1 MKRSAVAA
9 CVLAGLLLLCC
20 GCQPSQPPA
29 SSAMESAASE
39 QSEPAQTASADPS
52 SSAASPNSSPE
63 SESSP
68 GAGPSQNY
76 EIGWGYFDQDQIHID
91 YPVLSGL
98 ADADLQEKINNL
110 IYNDIYD
117 KTVKSVQENYADEPD
132 ILEKLILDLTF
143 RITLKTDDLLSI
155 VYTGTGAI
163 SDGMHPNAELK
174 TTTIDMRTGELLSL
188 SDFVTVDEALV
199 QRIQQADTVWSSTMG
214 DPDPGRLMWLIQE
227 EDTGTILRILNAQAS
242 SAVFYLTPHAIGIRL
257 SVVHAAGDYAVVE
270 LER

>member
-1 MKRSAVAA
+1 MKMKMSAVAA

-52 SSAASPNSSPE
+52 SDATASSPE

-98 ADADLQEKINNL
+98 ADADLQDKINGL
-110 IYNDIYD
+110 IYNDICVRLVDAYR
-117 KTVKSVQENYADEPD
+117 ELHADEPD
-132 ILEKLILDLTF
+132 FFQTFIMDLTF

-155 VYTGTGAI
+155 VYTGT
-163 SDGMHPNAELK
+163 AEIIGGGRPYSVIES
-174 TTTIDMRTGELLSL
+174 TIIDMRTGDQLSL
-188 SDFVTVDEALV
+188 SDFVTVDESLV
-199 QRIQQADTVWSSTMG
+199 QRIRQADTIWSAPG
-214 DPDPGRLMWLIQE
+214 EEPDLGELIRYIR
-227 EDTGTILRILNAQAS
+227 EDYDHFLRGLTEHWEGYT
-242 SAVFYLTPHAIGIRL
+242 FFLTPNSLYISLGISR
-257 SVVHAAGDYAVVE
+257 AAGDYSVV
-270 LER
+270 